1 MISKIK
7 ITRRIVVRL
16 AMFMAII
23 AAALVLD
30 NYFGNNPE
38 EVKKIQAES
47 QEQSNEQSAVY
58 LITQTTSNTI
68 KTFED
73 RVYSKHTKPQLH
85 DKFLRNYH
93 SIRNYQVF
101 KAEVVNQTTPL
112 ISSYHYLVFQN
123 HVFSPEE
130 DSIALS

>member
-7 ITRRIVVRL
+7 ITRRIVVRM
-16 AMFMAII
+16 AIFMAII

-47 QEQSNEQSAVY
+47 QEQSSAQGKVY
-58 LITQTTSNTI
+58 LITQTASNTV

-73 RVYSKHTKPQLH
+73 RCNSRNTKPQLH
-85 DKFLRNYH
+85 DKFLRDYH
-93 SIRNYQVF
+93 SVRNYQVF
-101 KAEVVNQTTPL
+101 KAEVVQQTTPL

-123 HVFSPEE
+123 HVFSPDE
-130 DSIALS
+130 DSLG